1 MHSWHSSKPSSSPSK
16 SAKKS
21 LCACWAGLA
30 QELLTWS
37 SQQLRSCL
45 LGVGPASCPS
55 LRSVV
60 SISPNSCVIRSCV
73 SGTQQ
78 QACPF
83 SGQGDVASQ
92 PHLTG
97 EKRGCPALRPDHPG
111 KQKKELFRF
120 IPPHPLFLCKSPRWI
135 ILLNR
140 SGSFSYGSLD
150 YRIGTLLS
158 QMQASLR
165 GDGKVP
171 GGPGKPCSKAAA
183 PTPPKRR
190 NSTLWSETLD
200 IHQKGTFSTQEIK
213 RQEVRVNVMS
223 WIPQESWKVGVGGM
237 VSSLRQ
243 KPVEYPTCSFT
254 CLCGIWL
261 KQSKWSCNPARG
273 HSPAGGWSLL
283 HLSCRSQTSQSTVR
297 IQTTLKDKVGS

>member
-37 SQQLRSCL
+37 SQQLRSSCLLL

-55 LRSVV
+55 LTSVV
-60 SISPNSCVIRSCV
+60 SISPISCVIRSCV

-97 EKRGCPALRPDHPG
+97 EERGRPALWPDHPG

-120 IPPHPLFLCKSPRWI
+120 IPPHPRVFMQKSTVDYPFKQKWQFLVWQ
-135 ILLNR
+135 LGLTNW
-140 SGSFSYGSLD
+140 
-150 YRIGTLLS
+150 
-158 QMQASLR
+158 
-165 GDGKVP
+165 
-171 GGPGKPCSKAAA
+171 
-183 PTPPKRR
+183 
-190 NSTLWSETLD
+190 N
-200 IHQKGTFSTQEIK
+200 
-213 RQEVRVNVMS
+213 
-223 WIPQESWKVGVGGM
+223 
-237 VSSLRQ
+237 SSLPNAGLAPGR
-243 KPVEYPTCSFT
+243 
-254 CLCGIWL
+254 W
-261 KQSKWSCNPARG
+261 QSPGWTREAVQQGSSSHTPEKEEQHPLVGNARHPPERNVLHPG
-273 HSPAGGWSLL
+273 NQATGGE
-283 HLSCRSQTSQSTVR
+283 SQRYVMDSTGE
-297 IQTTLKDKVGS
+297 LGGGGGGNG